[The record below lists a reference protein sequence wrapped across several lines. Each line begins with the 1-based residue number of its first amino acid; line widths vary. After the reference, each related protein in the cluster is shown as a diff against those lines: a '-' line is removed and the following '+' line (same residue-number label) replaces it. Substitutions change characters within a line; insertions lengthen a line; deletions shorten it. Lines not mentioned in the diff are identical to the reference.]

1 MTKAQLFFDKNKGT
15 KINVDATYFV
25 VKAVLT
31 IIGLTKF
38 LTY

>member
-1 MTKAQLFFDKNKGT
+1 MTKAQLFFDKNKGV
-15 KINVDATYFV
+15 KVDHDATYYV
-25 VKAVLT
+25 VLAVLT